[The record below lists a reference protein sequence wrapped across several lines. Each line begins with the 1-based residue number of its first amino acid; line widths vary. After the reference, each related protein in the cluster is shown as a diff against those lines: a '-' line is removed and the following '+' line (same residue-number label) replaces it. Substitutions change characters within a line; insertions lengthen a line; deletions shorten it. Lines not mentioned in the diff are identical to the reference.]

1 MFDVTAEH
9 KVRRNLCC
17 RAKNGRLVDLVLWED
32 YLQCIELNRKKK
44 YRAVKNYARYEICS
58 QYSISEKTFYSIRDV
73 LSYLCDDVN

>member
-1 MFDVTAEH
+1 MAVAELEYPFAEIRGSIG
-9 KVRRNLCC
+9 KDGIV
-17 RAKNGRLVDLVLWED
+17 
-32 YLQCIELNRKKK
+32 NRKKK